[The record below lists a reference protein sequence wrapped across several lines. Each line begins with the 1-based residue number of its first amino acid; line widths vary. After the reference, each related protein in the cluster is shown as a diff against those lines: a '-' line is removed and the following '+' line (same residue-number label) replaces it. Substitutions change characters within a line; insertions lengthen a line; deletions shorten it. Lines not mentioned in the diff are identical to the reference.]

1 MARLFGT
8 DGVRGLAN
16 DELTPEL
23 ALRLASAAAVV
34 FEHQSTTDVRPRAVV
49 GRDPRASGEMLEAAV
64 CAGLAATGVDAIR
77 VGVVPTPAVAFLTAD
92 YGADFGVMISASHN
106 PMPDNGIKFFSGGGH
121 KLADAV
127 EDRIEAAMA
136 DDEFARPIGAAVGR
150 IIDAADAGD
159 RYLRHLTA
167 AIDQRLDGLTV
178 VVDCAHGAASDIA
191 PSAYA
196 AAGARVIAIHAEPD
210 GLNINDGCGST
221 HMGKLQAAVLEH
233 GADLGL
239 AHDGDADRCLAVD
252 ASGQIVD
259 GDAIMAVLATAL
271 RDRDRLHD
279 NVLVATVM
287 SNLGLHIAMRDA
299 GITLRTTAVGDR
311 YVLEE
316 LRRGGYSLGGEQ
328 SGHIVIPA
336 SGTTGD
342 GVLTGLLLMEQ
353 IAATGRRLDELAAIM
368 TVLPQELIN
377 VRVADKHVVAR
388 SEEVRQSVVDAETE
402 LGGDGRVLLRPSGT
416 EQLVRVMVEAPT
428 ADAAQTVARR
438 IAAVVEAAGT

>member
-271 RDRDRLHD
+271 RDRGRLHD

-388 SEEVRQSVVDAETE
+388 SEKVRQSVVDAETE

>member
-106 PMPDNGIKFFSGGGH
+106 PMPDNGIKFFSSGGH

-271 RDRDRLHD
+271 RDRGRLHD

-328 SGHIVIPA
+328 SGHIVIPG

-377 VRVADKHVVAR
+377 VRVADKHMVAR
-388 SEEVRQSVVDAETE
+388 SEKVRQSVVDAETE